1 MRQIN
6 HDEAGK
12 TGGIAGAVQLAV
24 TEYLKLLADED
35 VQDLYALVL
44 SQVEP
49 AVLASV
55 LDHVGYNQSK
65 AAQLLGLSRGTLRT
79 KLRKYGLT

>member
-1 MRQIN
+1 VRQIN

-24 TEYLKLLADED
+24 SEYLRLLADED

>member
-1 MRQIN
+1 MSQIN
-6 HDEAGK
+6 HNEAGK

-24 TEYLKLLADED
+24 TEYLQLLADED

-55 LDHVGYNQSK
+55 LDHVGYNQSR
-65 AAQLLGLSRGTLRT
+65 AAQLLGLSRGTLRS

>member
-1 MRQIN
+1 MSQIN
-6 HDEAGK
+6 HYESGK

-24 TEYLKLLADED
+24 SEYLQLLADED

>member
-1 MRQIN
+1 VSQIN
-6 HDEAGK
+6 HDESGK

-24 TEYLKLLADED
+24 SEYLQLLADED

-79 KLRKYGLT
+79 KLRKYGFT

>member
-1 MRQIN
+1 MSQIN

-12 TGGIAGAVQLAV
+12 AGSIAGAVQRAV
-24 TEYLKLLADED
+24 TEYLQLLADED

>member
-1 MRQIN
+1 VRQIN

-12 TGGIAGAVQLAV
+12 TGSIAGAVQLAV
-24 TEYLKLLADED
+24 SEYLQLLADED